1 MDLEQ
6 LLNEYNEITTECR
19 TLLEQE
25 IFNIRNDLAG
35 VEDFDSKKRALI
47 DGLGIKLEHLKE
59 IQAHVSGVPRSL
71 KSSIDHVQQKFMQI
85 MQLNRE
91 LEKLYLAAGRAAQS
105 APAAVPDV
113 ARARIRYGSY

>member
-6 LLNEYNEITTECR
+6 LLNEYNEITSECR

-25 IFNIRNDLAG
+25 IFNIRNDLDG

-47 DGLGIKLEHLKE
+47 DGLGIKLERLKE
-59 IQAHVSGVPRSL
+59 VQGHVSGVPRSL
-71 KSSIDHVQQKFMQI
+71 KSNIDHVQQKFMQI

-91 LEKLYLAAGRAAQS
+91 LEKLYLAAGRGAQS
-105 APAAVPDV
+105 APASDV